1 MSSQQAEHTGPEI
14 IAQDGSHSD
23 ALMLSAQERLQLY
36 DHLFSGDLFG
46 LYRASLTGRMLS
58 CNMALA
64 RLLGYSSWAE
74 LADIPLERHYF
85 DVVERQ
91 QFIDDLQEKKILN
104 NYEVLLKHRS
114 GRAVH
119 VLENVVLREEP
130 GRASVIE
137 GVVIDIT
144 ALRQSE
150 LEQRVLA
157 NNYRQLTE
165 RVRDGMIVLQAG
177 RIVYANP
184 AAEAMAGSDNLVGT
198 QIEQFIG
205 PEGAATLAAMLE
217 ETTRSGSSTGGRIEF
232 GHQSG
237 GRRPL
242 VIHGTTTWHMNAAA
256 VQLTLQDVELERSLI
271 QERLRDSMAEEM
283 SASLRQEI
291 EQHRH
296 TQEALE
302 QSRRLAKSLIDS
314 SLDMIVA
321 VDHKGQITEFNPAAT
336 IKFGYEAEQVLG
348 QGSRMLYA
356 DEGEFKRVQ
365 QEMDRYGAYA
375 GEVRN
380 RTAEGRIF
388 TSFLA
393 ASRVVNEEGVLMGSM
408 GVSRDVTQA
417 KRDREAL
424 RESEERYRDLVD
436 NANDM
441 IHSVDAEGKFLFTNN
456 AWRKTLGYTDEQL
469 KKLTLFDLIVP
480 EEDREASRHW
490 FASDGEASGAKA
502 WTTIYRAA
510 DGRELHIEGTSSV
523 SKVDGKIVIARTI
536 FRDVTESRA
545 AAEKL
550 QRHNA
555 KEKALFES
563 SDHMF
568 WTVDRRIALTSFNK
582 GYHDM
587 IVRLHGKA
595 PKLQPDPGE
604 EKEYFAPMEYHDF
617 WKSKYASAFAGKKMH
632 FETDRTDMQGKQVC
646 NEIFLSPVFNAKGEV
661 EEVFGVGIEVTQQRQ
676 AEATVREQ
684 AAKLEAIF
692 QSSADV
698 MIWSVDREFQLTAC
712 NQCFVQNTESLTGHR
727 PRPGD
732 NVRQVYKGLVGH
744 ELDAEWVKLYTD
756 CFAGKQ
762 MQREA
767 RISLNDG
774 TEAWLELFMS
784 PIRTDQGIHEISC
797 LAHDITQKKRT
808 EQAMMENLREK
819 EVLLKEVHH
828 RVKNNLQIIS
838 SIFSLQKGHVDG
850 DERSME
856 LLRESQDRIRSMAF
870 IHESLYQNKNFTEV
884 DLAAYIQ
891 ELCSNLVMSYAVD
904 DNIRIEPEL
913 QPLMLGLDKA
923 IPCGLVLNELISNVF
938 KHAFTVG
945 VKGELRI
952 VLTGD
957 DNRIKIVLEDNGRGF
972 PPGYDPDRDRGLG
985 TELVEVLMDQLEGE
999 LHRSVPKNGQ
1009 GTSYCITFDRS

>member
-1 MSSQQAEHTGPEI
+1 MNTQLPDHTTPELDIQAGAHNEPPNLSE
-14 IAQDGSHSD
+14 QD
-23 ALMLSAQERLQLY
+23 RLQLY

-58 CNMALA
+58 CNTALA
-64 RLLGYSSWAE
+64 RLLGYSGWEE

-119 VLENVVLREEP
+119 VLENVVLREEQ

-165 RVRDGMIVLQAG
+165 RVRDGMVVVQDG

-184 AAEAMAGSDNLVGT
+184 AAEAMAGSSNLIGMRM
-198 QIEQFIG
+198 EQFTSTAD
-205 PEGAATLAAMLE
+205 AARVVALLE
-217 ETTRSGSSTGGRIEF
+217 ETTRSGSSTGARIDF
-232 GHQSG
+232 GHSPE
-237 GRRPL
+237 GRKPL
-242 VIHGTTTWHMNAAA
+242 VMHGTTTWHMNSAA

-271 QERLRDSMAEEM
+271 QERLRDTMAEEM

-291 EQHRH
+291 EQHRR

-321 VDHKGQITEFNPAAT
+321 VDHKGQITEFNPAAM
-336 IKFGYEAEQVLG
+336 IKFGYEAEQVVG
-348 QGSRMLYA
+348 QSSRMLYA
-356 DEGEFKRVQ
+356 DEEEFKRVQ

-380 RTAEGRIF
+380 RTAEGRVF

-393 ASRVVNEEGVLMGSM
+393 ASRVMNEEGVLMGSM

-441 IHSVDAEGKFLFTNN
+441 IHSVDGNAKFLFANN
-456 AWRKTLGYTDEQL
+456 AWKKTLGYTDEQL
-469 KKLTLFDLIVP
+469 KQLTLYDLIVP
-480 EEDREASRHW
+480 EADREATQRW
-490 FASDGEASGAKA
+490 FETDGESSGAKA
-502 WTTIYRAA
+502 WTTLYRTA
-510 DGRELHIEGTSSV
+510 DGRQLHIEGTSSV
-523 SKVDGKIVIARTI
+523 RKVNGKIVMARSI

-550 QRHNA
+550 QRHSA

-595 PKLQPDPGE
+595 PKIQPDPRE
-604 EKEYFAPMEYHDF
+604 QKEYFAPMDYHDF
-617 WKSKYASAFAGKKMH
+617 WKTKYTQAFAGHKVH
-632 FETDRTDMQGKQVC
+632 FETDRTDVEGKQVC
-646 NEIFLSPVFNAKGEV
+646 NEIFLSPVFNVKGEV
-661 EEVFGVGIEVTQQRQ
+661 EEVFGVGIEVTQQRL

-692 QSSADV
+692 ENSADV
-698 MIWSVDREFQLTAC
+698 MIWSIDRAYQITAC
-712 NQCFVQNTESLTGHR
+712 NKCFVQNTEALTGHR

-732 NVRQVYKGLVGH
+732 NVRHVYKELVPSH
-744 ELDAEWVKLYTD
+744 LDAEWVKFYND

-762 MQREA
+762 LQREA
-767 RISLNDG
+767 EINLKDG
-774 TEAWLELFMS
+774 TTAWLELFMS
-784 PIRTDQGIHEISC
+784 PIRTDQGIHEVSC

-808 EQAMMENLREK
+808 EQAILENLREK

-838 SIFSLQKGHVDG
+838 SIFSLQRGHVDG

-913 QPLMLGLDKA
+913 QQLMLGLDKA